1 MESKRSG
8 ADQGRDSTKDLLA
21 AMPLSPCPEAALVSV
36 FSQLKSFEPA
46 HSDTATHPSAKST
59 LIRKFIKRALLL
71 DTIMIA
77 EETTDVELEDPG
89 LNTGL
94 DIGLSFLICR
104 VEIKPAQPPLHDYK
118 APMGE
123 WM

>member
-1 MESKRSG
+1 MVLTREGTGLKTCL
-8 ADQGRDSTKDLLA
+8 Q
-21 AMPLSPCPEAALVSV
+21 PCLSRPVQQQHWFLSSVSLNHLNLHT
-36 FSQLKSFEPA
+36 QTLPPPA
-46 HSDTATHPSAKST
+46 KEHTQQKVH
-59 LIRKFIKRALLL
+59 KRALLI
-71 DTIMIA
+71 DTNMTA

-89 LNTGL
+89 LNTGP

-104 VEIKPAQPPLHDYK
+104 VEIKPAQPPLYDCK